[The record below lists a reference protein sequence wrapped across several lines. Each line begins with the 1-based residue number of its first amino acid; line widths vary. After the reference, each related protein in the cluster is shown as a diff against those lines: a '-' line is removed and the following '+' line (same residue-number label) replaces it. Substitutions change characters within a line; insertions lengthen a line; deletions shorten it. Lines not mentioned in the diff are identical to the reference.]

1 MSNRIT
7 RRGIPINDNAARLGS
22 GGGKGT
28 DRHEYDSTT
37 ASAAQPRCTKV
48 SGWRSGTRQ
57 HPIQMRLFALDG
69 ALSET
74 YPPSAC
80 VRNDAVMSAA
90 AGEGRAGR

>member
-69 ALSET
+69 ALSEP
-74 YPPSAC
+74 YMPA
-80 VRNDAVMSAA
+80 RAGNDAAMSAA
-90 AGEGRAGR
+90 SGEGRAGR